1 MTTISTVI
9 DSLTGLLPAQA
20 FRDQLDDALRES
32 ETLTLSLLDID
43 SFKELND
50 EHGHGAGDQLLQSLG
65 ARLDRFA
72 HAAGGF
78 ASRLGGDEFAV
89 ALPGTT
95 LESGFLQLDRLR
107 AEITGERGLVP
118 SVPNYRLGLSA
129 GVANYPR
136 DARNGA
142 ELQSRADRALWTAKE
157 GGRNQTALPSNEEMV
172 LKTAYYTTAQV
183 GRLKLL
189 AEKRR
194 VKEAAL
200 LREALDDLL
209 RKHDVK

>member
-1 MTTISTVI
+1 MTTVSVET
-9 DSLTGLLPAQA
+9 DSLTGLLLAQT
-20 FRDQLDDALRES
+20 FRDQLDDALREC
-32 ETLTLSLLDID
+32 ETLTLALLDID
-43 SFKELND
+43 NFKELND
-50 EHGHGAGDQLLQSLG
+50 EHGHGAGDELLQSLG
-65 ARLDRFA
+65 TRLDRFS

-78 ASRLGGDEFAV
+78 AGRLGGDEFGI

-95 LESGFLQLDRLR
+95 LESGFLRLDRLR
-107 AEITGERGLVP
+107 AEITSERGLAR
-118 SVPNYRLGLSA
+118 SVPDYRLGLSA
-129 GVANYPR
+129 GVANCPR
-136 DARNGA
+136 DARSGA
-142 ELQSRADRALWTAKE
+142 DLQSRADRALWTAKE
-157 GGRNQTALPSNEEMV
+157 GGRNQIALPSNEEMV

-194 VKEAAL
+194 VKEAVL